1 MKISWNDWDVGTKII
16 FIASCAAVISM
27 VMPWVDIGIASS
39 NGIMQGGFLLLIL
52 YIYPVMKILKNEKM
66 SKKISL
72 GMSVVSVAG
81 SIVWI
86 FSKTISMCEKYITVL
101 KP

>member
-1 MKISWNDWDVGTKII
+1 
-16 FIASCAAVISM
+16 
-27 VMPWVDIGIASS
+27 MPAFERPVTCLDIPA
-39 NGIMQGGFLLLIL
+39 

-66 SKKISL
+66 HKKISL

-86 FSKTISMCEKYITVL
+86 FSLSGTLMGKTINTSGFGLHFFLLASIALTYGIWKSSLAED
-101 KP
+101 